1 MLNIKWYVTLH
12 FVMFI
17 YLSVWFIVPFYVCC
31 NPFLNADVNVE
42 VDVHQIKNC
51 LALESKLFL
60 IQEYDMDEWLT
71 KKSIG
76 YQIFW
81 FILKTV

>member
-1 MLNIKWYVTLH
+1 MLNVKWYVTLH
-12 FVMFI
+12 LVMFI
-17 YLSVWFIVPFYVCC
+17 YLSVWFIVPFCVCC
-31 NPFLNADVNVE
+31 NADLNVE

-76 YQIFW
+76 YQILIW
-81 FILKTV
+81 FILKTF

>member
-12 FVMFI
+12 LVMFI
-17 YLSVWFIVPFYVCC
+17 YLSDLFIVLFFIY
-31 NPFLNADVNVE
+31 FNADVNVE

-76 YQIFW
+76 YQIW
-81 FILKTV
+81 IWLILKTF